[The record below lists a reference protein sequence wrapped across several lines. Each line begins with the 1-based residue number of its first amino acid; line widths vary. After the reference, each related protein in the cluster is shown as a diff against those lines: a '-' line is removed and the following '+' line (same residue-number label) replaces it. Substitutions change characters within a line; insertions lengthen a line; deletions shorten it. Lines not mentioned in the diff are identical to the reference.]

1 MSPNASTPLL
11 SISSSGEST
20 TWGCGFSLIGV
31 ISSPF
36 AICSS
41 RLAICCV
48 ICAIRAFTRAWRS
61 SFVSFLRLGVCGLC
75 SLFSDST
82 FVESSTSAT
91 SVSVAVSITSAVFS
105 ISAGF
110 SDFLERPRF
119 LDLGCVSVCSV
130 DFTASVVVASFS
142 TAISVTVSVAT
153 VTSVVF
159 LTSAALTCSTGACVL
174 FSLCAFFFFA
184 GFSVFFST
192 FFSAFL
198 FSAPF
203 SSACGAG
210 MAVSNNEGC
219 TPDITGLGCGC
230 LACSSLICPRVS
242 SLLPTVASTRLLF
255 RLSVFTF

>member
-1 MSPNASTPLL
+1 M
-11 SISSSGEST
+11 
-20 TWGCGFSLIGV
+20 
-31 ISSPF
+31 
-36 AICSS
+36 
-41 RLAICCV
+41 

-75 SLFSDST
+75 SLCSDSP

-91 SVSVAVSITSAVFS
+91 SVSVVVSTTSAVFS

-119 LDLGCVSVCSV
+119 LDLGSVSVCSV

-142 TAISVTVSVAT
+142 TAISATVSVVTISVAT
-153 VTSVVF
+153 VTSVAS

-219 TPDITGLGCGC
+219 TPEITGLGCGC